1 MTAWADLRQ
10 VVIATDDHDGMSAV
24 IRGELRLGA
33 GFGDSE
39 LDAFGI
45 ADDTMAVGAHTF
57 LELVSPTT
65 PDHPMAQF
73 LAARGGTSGYLL
85 SVQVSDV
92 DACIARCESDGVRI
106 THSQLVHGHRI
117 AQLHPGDMS
126 FGVEL
131 DGIPTRGEWFWDS
144 LPVDRPADARVD
156 DIVGVELAVKD
167 PGAAAVRWSVVLG
180 LRVGADGTSIDL
192 GDRVVRFVPRGPAS
206 GLSHVRMHAVD
217 RADAG
222 HTFTAG
228 PVRITLV

>member
-1 MTAWADLRQ
+1 MTVWADLRQ
-10 VVIATDDHDGMSAV
+10 VVIATDDHHGMSA
-24 IRGELRLGA
+24 ILRGELRLGA

-45 ADDTMAVGAHTF
+45 ADDTMAVGSHAF
-57 LELVSPTT
+57 LELVSPTSA
-65 PDHPMAQF
+65 DHPMAQF
-73 LAARGGTSGYLL
+73 LAARGGTAGYLL

-92 DACIARCESDGVRI
+92 DACIARCGAEGVRI

-144 LPVDRPADARVD
+144 LPVDRPPDARVD
-156 DIVGVELAVKD
+156 DIVAVELAVKD
-167 PGAAAVRWSVVLG
+167 PGAAAARWSVVFG
-180 LRVGADGTSIDL
+180 MPVGADGSSIDL
-192 GDRVVRFVPRGPAS
+192 GGRVVRFVPRGEAS
-206 GLSHVRMHAVD
+206 GLSHVLVRAVD

-222 HTFTAG
+222 ETLMAG
-228 PVRITLV
+228 PVRFTLV